1 MRLTIALL
9 IAGLGMQ
16 AVAEDWPQWRGK
28 DRDGVWKE
36 TGVLERFPE
45 GGLKRV
51 WSVPI
56 GRGYTGPAVADGKV
70 LITEFESKQGRKGV
84 ERAICLDEETGERI
98 WEHEWEVDYA
108 GLQYDLGPRVTPN
121 VDGDRVYILGAM
133 GDLLCLKADSGEVVW
148 SLDYI
153 DDFGAQLPTWGMVGP
168 PLVDGDQLICLVG
181 GAPNAKVMSFDKMTG
196 KERWRALSSDS
207 EPGYSPPMIFNAGGV
222 RQLIIWTP
230 QAVNSLDP
238 SNGEVYWSHAFP
250 LQAGLAVAT
259 PVLSDHGLLVSA
271 FYNGSRMYKLDAAQP
286 TSSLVWKGNS
296 DSEIETD
303 GLHALV
309 TTPVVHGDHVY
320 GIGSYGQFRCLD
332 AKTGKRVWETM
343 DVAVENARW
352 ASGQIVRNGD
362 RFFINNDRG
371 EFIIAKLSPEGYHE
385 IDRVKIMEPTN
396 PLNRRREYSAVHWTH
411 PAYANLH
418 MIIRNDKEMVRF
430 SLAMSPERE

>member
-1 MRLTIALL
+1 MRLIFAFF
-9 IAGLGMQ
+9 IAGLGVQ
-16 AVAEDWPQWRGK
+16 AVAEDWPQWRGT
-28 DRDGVWKE
+28 DRDGVWRE
-36 TGVLERFPE
+36 TGVLDRFPE
-45 GGLKRV
+45 GGLKKA

-56 GRGYTGPAVADGKV
+56 GRGYTGPAVAAGRV
-70 LITEFESKQGRKGV
+70 FITEFESKQGRKGI

-108 GLQYDLGPRVTPN
+108 GLQYDLGPRVTPG

-133 GDLLCLKADSGEVVW
+133 GNLLCLKVDSGEVVW

-168 PLVDGDQLICLVG
+168 PLVDGNQLICLVG

-196 KERWRALSSDS
+196 KELWRALSSDS
-207 EPGYSPPMIFNAGGV
+207 EPGYSPPMIFKAGGV

-238 SNGEVYWSHAFP
+238 SNGELYWSHAFP

-286 TSSLVWKGNS
+286 KSTLVWKGAS

-309 TTPVVHGDHVY
+309 TTPVVHGDHIY
-320 GIGSYGQFRCLD
+320 GIGSYGQLRCLD

-371 EFIIAKLSPEGYHE
+371 EFIMAKLSPEGYQE
-385 IDRVKIMEPTN
+385 LDRVKIMEPTN
-396 PLNRRREYSAVHWTH
+396 PLNRRREYGAVHWTH

-418 MIIRNDKEMVRF
+418 MIIRNDNEMVRF
-430 SLAMSPERE
+430 SLAK

>member
-70 LITEFESKQGRKGV
+70 FITEFESKQGRKGV

-108 GLQYDLGPRVTPN
+108 GLQYDLGPRVTAN